1 MKYKTL
7 LAQGQWV
14 TGENPYGYPAGEKLP
29 PFTPET
35 KFNTLQKLG
44 LLSSEKPQGEAPKVE
59 TPKGK
64 KK

>member
-1 MKYKTL
+1 MKYKAL

-14 TGENPYGYPAGEKLP
+14 TGENPYQYPVGEKLP

-35 KFNTLQKLG
+35 KFNTLKGLG
-44 LLSSEKPQGEAPKVE
+44 LLSNEKPQVEALKPQA
-59 TPKGK
+59 KGK